1 MGGPAADAEGARA
14 RGANGNGKVP
24 VRQTSSDYM
33 DRRATLTSRMMY
45 FAATGNVD
53 GLNRMHDE
61 YVLDSDENEVFVNQ
75 SGFDRRTALHL
86 AAAGGHFKAVVWL
99 LAHGADV
106 HAVDAWTGTPLLD
119 ALRNRHMGVARLL
132 CQHGAQL
139 PREDADAEGARSAH
153 VRAGGAGAAGAAGG
167 EAGAARSSTS
177 PFKGMTFNSMASPS
191 TVSRAASSVHLNRTM
206 SALSDMSNGQETQ
219 SQLLFQ
225 DHFVEIS
232 HEEIFWLDERRDYG
246 KLGAGSFGEV
256 YKAFWHNTPVAVKR
270 LNDSVMDDETII
282 LWRAELSII
291 SKLVHPNIVQFLGA
305 VTAYKPFYI
314 VTEFCEGG
322 SLLDRVFAP
331 ARAEFRRTGARAR
344 LDIGLV
350 LKYLQDISNGM
361 VYLHNHKPDPIIH
374 RDLKP
379 GNLLLDHSMRTL
391 KIADFGLSRSIQPQ
405 AHKAAGAAAA
415 AASAPDRGGGGAPGP
430 ASGPGGARPR
440 RGGGGRRID
449 DEEFSCMT
457 GGTGSLQYMAPEV
470 YKDEPYGLK
479 VDVFSFAMIAY
490 ELIEGEPPMILS
502 TDPGLNAADLAAAG
516 RRPRFPP
523 AQTRGRKLTRPL
535 RELTARCWCQSS
547 SSRPS
552 FSEICEMLRAMRAQ
566 VKDVAMPSPARPS
579 APGGRKKGLLALLGA
594 LCSAVE

>member
-1 MGGPAADAEGARA
+1 MDGRRAMRADDGDGGAAPARII
-14 RGANGNGKVP
+14 NGNGKVP

-33 DRRATLTSRMMY
+33 DRKVTLTSRMMY
-45 FAATGNVD
+45 FSATGNVD
-53 GLNRMHDE
+53 GLDRMHDE

-99 LAHGADV
+99 LEHGADV
-106 HAVDAWTGTPLLD
+106 HAVDAWMGTPLMD

-139 PREDADAEGARSAH
+139 PREEGEGDGTSWAGAGADADAGAD
-153 VRAGGAGAAGAAGG
+153 
-167 EAGAARSSTS
+167 AARTS
-177 PFKGMTFNSMASPS
+177 PYKYMTFNSMASPS
-191 TVSRAASSVHLNRTM
+191 TVSKAPSSLNLNRTM
-206 SALSDMSNGQETQ
+206 STLSDMSNGQELQ

-232 HEEIFWLDERRDYG
+232 HEEIFWLSEKKGYG

-256 YKAFWHNTPVAVKR
+256 YKAFWHQTPVAVKR

-305 VTAYKPFYI
+305 VTAFKPFYI

-331 ARAEFRRTGARAR
+331 ARAEFRRSGARAN

-391 KIADFGLSRSIQPQ
+391 KIADFGLSRSIQHQ
-405 AHKAAGAAAA
+405 AHRAAAQGDSSVAALKRQDGRGAGAQSAAP
-415 AASAPDRGGGGAPGP
+415 SQRH
-430 ASGPGGARPR
+430 RQ
-440 RGGGGRRID
+440 ID

-457 GGTGSLQYMAPEV
+457 GGTGSLAYMAPV
-470 YKDEPYGLK
+470 R
-479 VDVFSFAMIAY
+479 
-490 ELIEGEPPMILS
+490 EGV
-502 TDPGLNAADLAAAG
+502 LN
-516 RRPRFPP
+516 RY
-523 AQTRGRKLTRPL
+523 
-535 RELTARCWCQSS
+535 
-547 SSRPS
+547 
-552 FSEICEMLRAMRAQ
+552 
-566 VKDVAMPSPARPS
+566 
-579 APGGRKKGLLALLGA
+579 
-594 LCSAVE
+594 